1 MKKTK
6 AKFIRRSI
14 FTLIE
19 LLVSKTCQLCVYPL
33 CHFKKLYKNN
43 TSLRPA
49 GRTSRLTPSSSSLFH
64 IFTQSAFTLIELLV
78 SKTCQIGVLPLY
90 YLKKENKKMPYY
102 ACEESASC
110 PNGALHIFRRKML
123 HTAEPCFIRS
133 AFTLI
138 ELLVVIAIIAILA
151 GMLLPALNKA
161 RERAR
166 SSVCLAQQKQI
177 YQAWLLYADENDGH
191 MIPAST
197 ANASVIPGVFPE
209 FIAVCL
215 GWNKTDT
222 ALETTKK
229 FTKILLCPSDKTSG
243 DNYFKSGGAY
253 SYQNVRCHASIG
265 YNGYLG
271 YSGFTDAN
279 PEYVAKKINK
289 LVNNISNTIVT
300 ADAWTSENNICL
312 CGKYNLITTDRI
324 SMGKMKAHPN
334 GFNSSYA
341 DGSARSSKTA
351 FYREIW
357 RSDNLKSLD
366 LWNAAPGDIT
376 ETTR

>member
-19 LLVSKTCQLCVYPL
+19 LLVSKTCQICVSPL

-49 GRTSRLTPSSSSLFH
+49 WRTSRLTPSSSSLFH
-64 IFTQSAFTLIELLV
+64 IFTQ
-78 SKTCQIGVLPLY
+78 
-90 YLKKENKKMPYY
+90 
-102 ACEESASC
+102 
-110 PNGALHIFRRKML
+110 
-123 HTAEPCFIRS
+123 S

-334 GFNSSYA
+334 GFNASYA